1 MSPGRLLIFSGPS
14 GVGKDT
20 LLDLWMARNPRLKR
34 VCAATT
40 RAPRTGEREGVD
52 YFFLS
57 REEFERGIAAG
68 RFLEHAEYAG
78 NYYGTPVEPMEAL
91 LAEGLVAVL
100 KIETQGALQVMEK
113 RPEAVSIFIL
123 PPSLEVLRE
132 RIVGRGTEDPAAL
145 QRRLVEAEN
154 EIALSERYQFQIVN
168 DDLET
173 ALADLEDILERS

>member
-1 MSPGRLLIFSGPS
+1 
-14 GVGKDT
+14 
-20 LLDLWMARNPRLKR
+20 
-34 VCAATT
+34 
-40 RAPRTGEREGVD
+40 
-52 YFFLS
+52 
-57 REEFERGIAAG
+57 
-68 RFLEHAEYAG
+68 
-78 NYYGTPVEPMEAL
+78 
-91 LAEGLVAVL
+91 
-100 KIETQGALQVMEK
+100 
-113 RPEAVSIFIL
+113 VSIFIL